1 MEQALWFFIS
11 LPAKAV
17 LPLDKRE
24 SYFVLFLKFLLLG
37 KRRGTARGGGVFSLH
52 VLVFFVYSSPLR
64 GAPLSMR
71 STLGTAQLQICAK
84 VRTRFL
90 IAIDSIFSLS
100 QVKLCDLPV

>member
-37 KRRGTARGGGVFSLH
+37 KRRGTARGGGDFSLR
-52 VLVFFVYSSPLR
+52 VLVFPSTPHPFGEAFGTPL
-64 GAPLSMR
+64 GS
-71 STLGTAQLQICAK
+71 
-84 VRTRFL
+84 
-90 IAIDSIFSLS
+90 
-100 QVKLCDLPV
+100 